1 MSDPNLRRPGALGEA
16 FGLAGRLPR
25 RTTTGAGSAPPA
37 ADLAPSPAPAPVENV
52 EGGTAVEQ
60 PASTRAEPVSAAVVH
75 TPAVEADETD
85 VTFQVS
91 VYVLPAVSRA
101 IEEARR
107 RTGRTNAEIAYDA
120 IDAVRDRL
128 PELVAARRGGDRPAG
143 SLFPGRRSRTP
154 RAAAAAEGRRRLWSL
169 QATAAE
175 LAVID
180 GLVETTG
187 ARSRSELISCAVEAH
202 FGRRRRSR

>member
-1 MSDPNLRRPGALGEA
+1 RTTANWRRRSSTAWRPPRASRLAMLRRSVVSDPNLRRPGALGEA

-25 RTTTGAGSAPPA
+25 RTTTGAGSAFPA

-107 RTGRTNAEIAYDA
+107 RTGRTNAE
-120 IDAVRDRL
+120 
-128 PELVAARRGGDRPAG
+128 
-143 SLFPGRRSRTP
+143 
-154 RAAAAAEGRRRLWSL
+154 
-169 QATAAE
+169 
-175 LAVID
+175 
-180 GLVETTG
+180 
-187 ARSRSELISCAVEAH
+187 
-202 FGRRRRSR
+202 